1 MKHYYYK
8 FLLAIIMMV
17 CPVIA
22 SADNESFEVDDVKYT
37 KLSDTT
43 VEITYGGYH
52 RNMLV
57 SEDYVVPATVTYDN
71 KTYKVTSIGYGAY
84 ANCGSFASVVIP
96 EGVEFLATY
105 SFMNCVQ
112 MKTITIP
119 NTVKIIGDCAFEYC
133 ESLTDIII
141 PNSVTYIGEGAFRRC
156 EKLTSL
162 NIPKNVE
169 YLGKDLLVSCSS
181 IKSLSVEEGN
191 KYYDSRDNCNAIIQK
206 EGNVLLY
213 GSASTVIPN
222 TVDTIADNAF
232 YLCLGLTEIYIPEG
246 VKKIGRSAFCYC
258 KNAQKLTI
266 PNTVTI
272 IEDWA
277 FGECSSLYSIKV
289 EDGNKYY
296 DSRNNCNAIIKKE
309 ENKLIL
315 GCYKTSIPSDV
326 SIIGEY
332 AFCCS
337 KNLTS
342 VIIPENV
349 TEIQSY
355 AFTACPDLYSVVIK
369 GNVKVLG
376 VSAFSSC
383 ENLSSLTLNEGLESI
398 GDYAFV
404 ACKIKSLD
412 FPKSLKNIG
421 YKAFSYCPIT
431 ELSIPNYI
439 KTIGNGAFYHC
450 SELNS
455 LTIEEGVTSIGN
467 EAFSQCYSITSV
479 VIPNTVTSIGNSAF
493 RNCLCLAS
501 VTIPNSVTSIG
512 NRAFMECSNLRSV
525 TLPENITVISDSLF
539 YRSDVDVTIPD
550 NIISIGDFAFSS
562 PSDSIVIPASVL
574 NIGKMA
580 FFPYKCVTN
589 LAEVPQKLKE
599 NAFYDDMIP
608 LHVRKGLKKLYE
620 DSDWGK
626 YFTII
631 DDLPASPLTPI
642 LANGSLVESKD
653 IGKLTTFQLKTN
665 TNVAIN
671 KNMRAKLYSDNK
683 LIGEATFDDVTL
695 SNNVMT
701 IKFRG
706 LVEPT
711 RSSGATDVI
720 NTQIVIESGSIN
732 VDNEAYTKS
741 LSYVYETSREIDEL
755 MTGIDEF
762 AESITVVP
770 NTTKRIVNGRLV
782 IERNGKQYSLDG
794 KAL

>member
-52 RNMLV
+52 GNILV

-71 KTYKVTSIGYGAY
+71 KTYKVISIGYGAY

-169 YLGKDLLVSCSS
+169 TIGKNALFCCSS
-181 IKSLSVEEGN
+181 IKYLSVEEGN

-222 TVDTIADNAF
+222 TVDSIADRAF
-232 YLCLGLTEIYIPEG
+232 YFCLGLTEIFIPEG
-246 VKKIGRSAFCYC
+246 VNKIGWSAFCNC
-258 KNAQKLTI
+258 KNAQKLTVSS
-266 PNTVTI
+266 TVTT
-272 IEDWA
+272 IENDA
-277 FGECSSLYSIKV
+277 FVYCCSLSSIKV
-289 EDGNKYY
+289 EKGNKHF
-296 DSRNNCNAIIKKE
+296 DSRNNCNAIIKTKD
-309 ENKLIL
+309 NKLIL
-315 GCYKTSIPSDV
+315 GCYKTSIPTDV
-326 SIIGEY
+326 SVIGSY
-332 AFCCS
+332 AFGGS

-342 VIIPENV
+342 VIIPGNV
-349 TEIQSY
+349 TEIHPY
-355 AFTACPDLYSVVIK
+355 AFYQCLDLNKVVIK

-376 VSAFSSC
+376 EGAFSGC

-398 GDYAFV
+398 GDYAFR
-404 ACKIKSLD
+404 ACKITSLD

-421 YKAFSYCPIT
+421 YHAFCSCPIT
-431 ELSIPNYI
+431 ELSIPSNV
-439 KTIGNGAFYHC
+439 KTIGNGAFYGC
-450 SELNS
+450 YELNS

-467 EAFSQCYSITSV
+467 EAFSHCSSLTSV

-493 RNCLCLAS
+493 RQCLRLAS

-512 NRAFMECSNLRSV
+512 NRAFMECSGLRSV
-525 TLPENITVISDSLF
+525 TLPENMTVISDSLF
-539 YRSDVDVTIPD
+539 YRSYVDVIIPD
-550 NIISIGDFAFSS
+550 NIISIGDYAFSS
-562 PSDSIVIPASVL
+562 FSDSIVIPASVL
-574 NIGKMA
+574 NIGRFA
-580 FFPYKCVTN
+580 FSPYKCVTN

-608 LHVRKGLKKLYE
+608 LHVRKGLKKVYE
-620 DSDWGK
+620 DFDWGK

-631 DDLPASPLTPI
+631 DDIPASPLTPI

-653 IGKLTTFQLKTN
+653 LGKLTTFQLKTN

-695 SNNVMT
+695 SKKVMT

-706 LVEPT
+706 LIKPT
-711 RSSGATDVI
+711 RGTGIDDVI
-720 NTQIVIESGSIN
+720 NTQIVIEAGSIN
-732 VDNEAYTKS
+732 VGNEAYTKS
-741 LSYVYETSREIDEL
+741 LSYVYETSREIDEI
-755 MTGIDEF
+755 MTGIDEYTK
-762 AESITVVP
+762 SITIAP
-770 NTTKRIVNGRLV
+770 TTNKRIINGRLV
-782 IERNGKQYSLDG
+782 IERNGKQYSIDG